1 MFTVTSSSCSSSL
14 LPLVLVV
21 VVVVVVVAVVVAVVN
36 VFVLANWQDLAIT
49 VPERDDLLFL
59 GMKWN
64 WPLGSNGILFESLIA
79 GRLLNFVEM
88 S

>member
-1 MFTVTSSSCSSSL
+1 M
-14 LPLVLVV
+14 
-21 VVVVVVVAVVVAVVN
+21 VAVVVAVVN

-49 VPERDDLLFL
+49 VLNVMTFYFA

-64 WPLGSNGILFESLIA
+64 WPLGSNGILFESLSA